1 MTTVTG
7 IVKGGQLIPE
17 EQWRKFIASLTPN
30 PDDLETNKERSKRA
44 IARLLAEAV
53 KKRLKE
59 KNAVLFSGG
68 VDSSLIAFIIRKLGK
83 EPLCY
88 TVGMEGSDDLA
99 WAQKSAQLHGFALRH
114 KTITLE
120 ELETIMGK
128 VIAITGSRDIV
139 VKTLLGIV
147 FFGRLAFIPKR
158 NPLFRHGVPRR
169 NLMFHGVKR

>member
-83 EPLCY
+83 
-88 TVGMEGSDDLA
+88 
-99 WAQKSAQLHGFALRH
+99 
-114 KTITLE
+114 
-120 ELETIMGK
+120 
-128 VIAITGSRDIV
+128 
-139 VKTLLGIV
+139 
-147 FFGRLAFIPKR
+147 
-158 NPLFRHGVPRR
+158 
-169 NLMFHGVKR
+169 